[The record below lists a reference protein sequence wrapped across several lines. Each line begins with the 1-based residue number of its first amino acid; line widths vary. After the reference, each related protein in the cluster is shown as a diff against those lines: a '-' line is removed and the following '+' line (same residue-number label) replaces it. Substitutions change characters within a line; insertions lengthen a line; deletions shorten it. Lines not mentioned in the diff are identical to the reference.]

1 MKEVLVT
8 TMNGSQHKQNSIS
21 SIAMEKSAQS
31 ERVLDLGRKLV
42 EELGLVDSNDTLG
55 RWMAH
60 HVADLILKAENA
72 TGSDKVTAETEAFD
86 TILAL
91 WKHRSEFPSGKRPYE
106 ELEPVMRTVASLDP
120 EDDTPRYY
128 RVMRPPKGEAAET
141 SDQEQWLRLAEGL
154 DYLAKVLIG
163 FCLAEAA
170 RAALDRSK
178 EWVKIAEEAGD
189 IGPYE
194 ITMRFLSRTEESNK
208 RPDPHDEQRK
218 ILADRIKRMRSF
230 MGLAESVVETLA
242 KRLEELPAAES
253 SDASEGIVLLAS
265 QTLVDPFGDD

>member
-1 MKEVLVT
+1 
-8 TMNGSQHKQNSIS
+8 
-21 SIAMEKSAQS
+21 MEKSAQS
-31 ERVLDLGRKLV
+31 EKVLDLGRKLV

-128 RVMRPPKGEAAET
+128 RVMRPPNGEAAET
-141 SDQEQWLRLAEGL
+141 SDQEQWLRLADDL
-154 DYLAKVLIG
+154 DYLAKALIG
-163 FCLAEAA
+163 FSLAEAA

-194 ITMRFLSRTEESNK
+194 ITIRFLSRTEESNK
-208 RPDPHDEQRK
+208 PPDPHSKQRK
-218 ILADRIKRMRSF
+218 RLTDRIKRMQAF
-230 MGLAESVVETLA
+230 MGLAESVVTTLA
-242 KRLEELPAAES
+242 KRLEELPFTEAAAGPKEV
-253 SDASEGIVLLAS
+253 VLSGSTA
-265 QTLVDPFGDD
+265 QEDPFVDD